1 MNAMDHEKKNAES
14 LAEIVEKRGDR
25 EDKKYGELWCE
36 NWFFGVSSK
45 VLDHIGYRP
54 VSDAYVGGMVSTLE
68 DFETNSGYTYCV
80 YWLPSGTCVHVL
92 CDSHGAVWAVYCVDL
107 VWS

>member
-1 MNAMDHEKKNAES
+1 MNKIPEKAHEN
-14 LAEIVEKRGDR
+14 LAQIVEMRAKM
-25 EDKKYGELWCE
+25 ESAKTPELWCE

-68 DFETNSGYTYCV
+68 DFEMNSGYTYSV

-92 CDSHGAVWAVYCVDL
+92 YDSHGAVWAVYCVDL

>member
-1 MNAMDHEKKNAES
+1 MSETPEKAHES
-14 LAEIVEKRGDR
+14 LTYVVESKAKG
-25 EDKKYGELWCE
+25 ETGKTPELWCE
-36 NWFFGVSSK
+36 NWFFGVSHK

-54 VSDAYVGGMVSTLE
+54 VSDAYVGGMVTTLE
-68 DFETNSGYTYCV
+68 EFETEYGYTYGV

-92 CDSHGAVWAVYCVDL
+92 YDSHGTLWAVYCVDL